1 MNRADR
7 SQKYR
12 AILTGVTAVA
22 GTTGSIP
29 LKGVVTASSEIASK
43 LQLALDAPA
52 KTAAAEAAYH
62 QAVADEESAVTA
74 ANAICL
80 GVKDWALV
88 QYGSQ
93 PAVLAQ
99 FGLEAPHRKSPTV
112 ETKAAAAAKGRQTR
126 AKLGTKGKRQ
136 KEAAKAAP
144 DAAPA
149 APEPAPPTKGS

>member
-12 AILTGVTAVA
+12 AILNGVTAVV
-22 GTTGSIP
+22 GTTGSVP
-29 LKGVVTASSEIASK
+29 LKGVVTASSDVASK

-52 KTAAAEAAYH
+52 KTAAAEAAFH
-62 QAVADEESAVTA
+62 QAVADEQSAA
-74 ANAICL
+74 AAADAICL

-88 QYGSQ
+88 QYGNQ

-126 AKLGTKGKRQ
+126 AKLGTKGPRQ
-136 KEAAKAAP
+136 KAAAL
-144 DAAPA
+144 A
-149 APEPAPPTKGS
+149 APETAPVAAEPASPTKGS